1 MDWRERMWSIVATV
15 IIVVAIVTA
24 LYAFLMVRGG
34 DLAILFVL
42 LVVPVTAGI
51 GQAFLVFHRSSGHTT
66 PRT

>member
-1 MDWRERMWSIVATV
+1 MDWRERMWGIVAAV
-15 IIVVAIVTA
+15 IVAVAIGTV

-34 DLAILFVL
+34 DLDILFVL